1 MSCVI
6 QWGFIRKPQPLDAY
20 DLEWTYVLRNSHA
33 NEWIVQLSATYREP
47 VDAFGGGI
55 YDEELALNASVKFA
69 EDRLFYFDGDVQTYK
84 KDRAFGRKS
93 LVLKQK
99 LRVLGEGPPLLKGRA
114 AWEVK
119 YANENID
126 IVTTPFSIEFLSLPP
141 LRPFFKLS

>member
-1 MSCVI
+1 MSCVV

-33 NEWIVQLSATYREP
+33 NEWVVQLSATYREP
-47 VDAFGGGI
+47 VDVFGGGLP
-55 YDEELALNASVKFA
+55 DEGFVLNAYVKFTS
-69 EDRLFYFDGDVQTYK
+69 DKSFYFDGDVQTCK
-84 KDRAFGRKS
+84 KSRAFGRKS

-99 LRVLGEGPPLLKGRA
+99 LRVLGEGPSLLKGRA

-119 YANENID
+119 YANENVD

-141 LRPFFKLS
+141 IRPFFKLS